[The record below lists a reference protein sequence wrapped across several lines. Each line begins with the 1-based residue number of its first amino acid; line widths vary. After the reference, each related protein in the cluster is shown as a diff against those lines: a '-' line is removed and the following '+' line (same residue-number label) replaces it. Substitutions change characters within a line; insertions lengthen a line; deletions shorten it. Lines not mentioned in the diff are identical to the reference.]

1 METTESRAMSPIGYA
16 GAFWE
21 SFPSPIYWAILTII
35 GVVIGG
41 LAVYYL
47 LRVRGKPRLFIQTLV
62 KGDNLGFGVSVERN
76 MIKDARVRCNDINYF
91 WEDGTRLERKDLYV
105 GDAPSSFFPY
115 RVNVEYVNHISEH
128 SKWTYED
135 ETRFSGGV
143 LITVKEMAT
152 QKTVHVE
159 GHPIPK
165 NVMTPVV
172 FARSPKEPIF
182 DASIRI
188 IGEGVEEKRDYSL
201 NVGLN
206 SLIVPAIKEGKPLM
220 DYVSFSFELKK
231 KSFFR

>member
-21 SFPSPIYWAILTII
+21 SFLSPIYQLILTII
-35 GVVIGG
+35 GVVIAGV
-41 LAVYYL
+41 AVYYL
-47 LRVRGKPRLFIQTLV
+47 LRAIGKPRFSIKTLV
-62 KGDNLGFGVSVERN
+62 KGDNLGFSVSVERN
-76 MIKDARVRCNDINYF
+76 MIKDARVRCNNINYF

-105 GDAPSSFFPY
+105 GDVPSSFFPY
-115 RVNVEYVNHISEH
+115 RVNVEYVNNISENSRTH
-128 SKWTYED
+128 E
-135 ETRFSGGV
+135 EEARFRCGV
-143 LITVKEMAT
+143 LITIKEITT

-165 NVMTPVV
+165 NFTTPVL
-172 FARSPKEPIF
+172 FGRSPKEPIF
-182 DASIRI
+182 NASIRV

-220 DYVSFSFELKK
+220 AYVSFSFALKK